1 MFKANQ
7 NYPKRTFPLLAKLV
21 VLVIAAV
28 FVALVQPSYAQE
40 AGTATIN
47 GSVTDA
53 AGAVVSGATVTVT
66 DNDTGTKRELVTN
79 GSGVYSAP
87 YLETGHYSVTVSHPG
102 FKTTTQS
109 GIILTAD
116 QVAGVNITIAVG
128 QVAETVTVSTGQQM
142 IDTES
147 TSLSEVVD
155 STSVEE
161 LPLNGR
167 DPGDLTYIVPG
178 AVNSNT
184 RTSLFLTAGSNGLPG
199 EIGASIDASKNG
211 GVYYQLDGI
220 YNMDSYLAVSNP
232 FPNADSTQEFNVL
245 TNNFSPQYGGGSTAV
260 VSVVTKSGTNTWHGD
275 TFLFARNQYFNA
287 KDYFS
292 KAKDG
297 YSREQYGMSA
307 GGPIVKDRHFIFGN
321 FQITKASLAE
331 AGAQNYSPT
340 SAMVNGGDFTGVIS
354 SSLPQLYYPAV
365 WATQYGPGA
374 GTNANAFLAALG
386 CSATNP
392 DPGNNGSGPC
402 AMGGTTGGNPVGKPI
417 SGNNV
422 SADPK
427 FLLAGVPWSHVVD
440 PVAKN
445 LMAHLPFGT
454 TTGNGLVYVAGAPQL
469 QNGKEAT
476 VRYDWTPGSNN
487 KNHIM
492 GRVFI
497 DSYNQPASMDD
508 ANWLATGE
516 GSIAKNQNYGGTWT
530 FTPTPTLVNIFKLGY
545 DQTNASSVTGIDKG
559 WKDLGSQM
567 VTPDDQITVLQA
579 WGSSGPYWVEQNV
592 HVFRHNFDL
601 GDDVS
606 LSKGKNLIVAGVSLL
621 TQYYN
626 EYASWGA
633 DPPIGFGGA
642 ITGDAFSDILFGDMS
657 SFSQYAP
664 QSYNFTGNSWAA
676 YGQDEIKLK
685 PNLTVTLGVRWEP
698 FTSPN
703 SNPTKD
709 VAEFIPGEQSTV
721 FPNAPAGLVYP
732 GDPGVAPGGVPQQ
745 NDRISPRVG
754 IAWQPKFMPNTSIR
768 LAAGRFTQPFYWF
781 GYGKPAPFLP
791 QYSFTNTSAGVTS
804 LAIPIDNPW
813 SVYGPTAGV
822 SPFPTPQSFFSIS
835 PTKSTAFSLPQSLD
849 NIFTPN
855 YKNGWSQN
863 WNLSI
868 EHQFSGNGFTK
879 DLLVSAAYVGYE
891 GYDIT
896 TAVDLNPGIYT
907 TDASACLAF
916 NGNPPPCGVR
926 SKYPNFSNITAY
938 EPAGTESYNGVH
950 LEAKKRFSHGVQ
962 FNSNFAWSKALNL
975 TDESDANIGGV
986 SDPLN
991 PRHSRGISS
1000 FNAPFI
1006 WNTFG
1011 TWQLPSYRGHGNL
1024 AMGALGN
1031 WEVSG
1036 ILTMSSGLP
1045 FSIGSPDNSFS
1056 DNGCRADRVPGV
1068 PLKVRQGSEYSG
1080 GPSGKGWLNEYFN
1093 TAAFQPCA
1101 QGTFGTS
1108 GRGLITGPSE
1118 KNLDMAVVKNFPFDN
1133 EQYRFQFRWEMF
1145 NATNTPYFNIPD
1157 SGVTDSTFGTIQNT
1171 NGLGNNGT
1179 GGNSSGQGVG
1189 DGGRVMQFALKF
1201 YY

>member
-1 MFKANQ
+1 MSKANRS
-7 NYPKRTFPLLAKLV
+7 YLRPTFPLLTTLV
-21 VLVIAAV
+21 LLAIAAV
-28 FVALVQPSYAQE
+28 FVVWVQPSYAQQ
-40 AGTATIN
+40 AGYAAIN
-47 GSVTDA
+47 GTVTDPT
-53 AGAVVSGATVTVT
+53 GAVVSGATVTIT
-66 DNDTGTKRELVTN
+66 DTDTGTKRELVTN

-87 YLETGHYSVTVSHPG
+87 YLTVGNYSVSVSHPG

-116 QVAGVNITIAVG
+116 QVAGVNITLVVG
-128 QVAETVTVSTGQQM
+128 QATESVTVTAGQQM
-142 IDTES
+142 VETES
-147 TSLSEVVD
+147 TALNEVVN
-155 STSVEE
+155 STSVVE

-167 DPGDLTYIVPG
+167 DPGSLTYVVPG
-178 AVNSNT
+178 AVNANT
-184 RTSLFLTAGSNGLPG
+184 RTSLFLTAGSNGMPG

-211 GVYYQLDGI
+211 GVYFQLDGI

-232 FPNADSTQEFNVL
+232 FPNSDSTQEFNVM
-245 TNNFSPQYGGGSTAV
+245 TSNFSPQYGGGSTGV

-292 KAKDG
+292 GAKDG
-297 YSREQYGMSA
+297 YSREQYGMSV
-307 GGPIVKDRHFIFGN
+307 GGPIHKDRHFIFGN

-331 AGAQNYSPT
+331 AGAPNYSPT
-340 SAMVNGGDFTGVIS
+340 SAMVSSGDFTGVIN
-354 SSLPQLYYPAV
+354 SSLPQLYYPAA
-365 WATQYGPGA
+365 WATQYA
-374 GTNANAFLAALG
+374 TTNPYLAALG

-402 AMGGTTGGNPVGKPI
+402 AMGGTTGNNPVGRPI
-417 SGNNV
+417 AGNNV
-422 SADPK
+422 SADPN
-427 FLLAGVPWSHVVD
+427 FLKAGVPWSYVVD

-445 LMAHLPFGT
+445 LMTHLPT
-454 TTGNGLVYVAGAPQL
+454 ATATGNGLIYVAGAPQL
-469 QNGKEAT
+469 QNSKEGT
-476 VRYDWTPGSNN
+476 VRYDWTPGT

-492 GRVFI
+492 GRLFV
-497 DSYNQPASMDD
+497 DSYNQPPANDT

-530 FTPTPTLVNIFKLGY
+530 FTPTASLVNIFKLGY

-567 VTPDDQITVLQA
+567 VTPDDQVTVLEA

-601 GDDVS
+601 GDD
-606 LSKGKNLIVAGVSLL
+606 LTLTKGKNLVVAGVSLL

-633 DPPIGFGGA
+633 DPPIGFSGA
-642 ITGDAFSDILFGDMS
+642 ITGDAFSDILFGDLA

-664 QSYNFTGNSWAA
+664 QSYNFTGNAWAA

-685 PNLTVTLGVRWEP
+685 PNLTLTLGVRWEP
-698 FTSPN
+698 FTSPT
-703 SNPTKD
+703 SNPSQD

-721 FPNAPAGLVYP
+721 FPNAPAGMVYP

-745 NDRISPRVG
+745 YDRVSPRIG
-754 IAWQPKFMPNTSIR
+754 IAWQPKFLPNTSIR
-768 LAAGRFTQPFYWF
+768 LAGGRFTQPFYWF

-791 QYSFTNTSAGVTS
+791 QYNFGNTSAGVTS

-813 SVYGPTAGV
+813 SVYGPTGGQT
-822 SPFPTPQSFFSIS
+822 PFPTPQSFFSIS
-835 PTKSTAFSLPQSLD
+835 PSKSTAFSLPQSLD
-849 NIFTPN
+849 NIFTPQ

-868 EHQFSGNGFTK
+868 EHQFGR
-879 DLLVSAAYVGYE
+879 DLLVQAAYVGYE

-896 TAVDLNPGIYT
+896 TSVDLNPGIYT
-907 TDASACLAF
+907 TDVATCQKY
-916 NGNPPPCGVR
+916 NGSGAIAPCGVR

-938 EPAGTESYNGVH
+938 MPIGTMSYNGLH
-950 LEAKKRFSHGVQ
+950 LEVKKRFSHGLQ
-962 FNSNFAWSKALNL
+962 FNSNFAWSKAFDLV
-975 TDESDANIGGV
+975 DESDANTGGV
-986 SDPLN
+986 LDPLN
-991 PRHSRGISS
+991 PRHTRGISS
-1000 FNAPFI
+1000 FNVPFV
-1006 WNTFG
+1006 WNSFG
-1011 TWQLPSYRGHGNL
+1011 TWQLPAYRGHGNL
-1024 AMGALGN
+1024 AYGGLGN

-1045 FSIGSPDNSFS
+1045 FTIGSPDNSFS
-1056 DNGCRADRVPGV
+1056 NNGCWADRVPGV
-1068 PLKVRQGSEYSG
+1068 ALNVHQGAESH
-1080 GPSGKGWLNEYFN
+1080 WLHQYFN
-1093 TAAFQPCA
+1093 PAAFKTCA
-1101 QGTFGTS
+1101 PGTFGNS
-1108 GRGLITGPSE
+1108 GRNLIRGPAE
-1118 KNLDMAVVKNFPFDN
+1118 DNLDMAVVKNFPFDN

-1145 NATNTPYFNIPD
+1145 NATNTPFFNIPD
-1157 SGVTDSTFGTIQNT
+1157 TGVADSAFGQINST

-1179 GGNSSGQGVG
+1179 SGNSSGQGVG

-1201 YY
+1201 YW